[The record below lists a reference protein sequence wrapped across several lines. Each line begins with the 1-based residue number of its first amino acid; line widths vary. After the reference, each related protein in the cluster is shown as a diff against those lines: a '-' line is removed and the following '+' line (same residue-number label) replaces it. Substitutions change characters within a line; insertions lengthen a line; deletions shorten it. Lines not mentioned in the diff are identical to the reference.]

1 MDIQN
6 VDLKRLLMAQRTLR
20 EESEKSVPEEIQAE
34 ISGETMRASNVKRAD
49 WKQILENARRCEKNP
64 SDLKEHF
71 SKLKELLES
80 EWRGNALKFGG
91 GPTAAIQPPPE
102 KVRTGAAPSGHEE
115 AAATFRADGISPES
129 LSALARLLAPHMP
142 EAVAA
147 GQLQLQNGGV
157 GDQLPR
163 ALDDRLQRIEASQ
176 EKLLE
181 LAVTEYI
188 KANGDSV
195 RSAAIKKHWK
205 VHRHEPAF
213 VAEAK
218 MAYASAHEE
227 AIRAEAARVYMKEH
241 EDEEDFREEAAQEY
255 VAQNQ
260 DCEELRAAAAKL
272 YKEEHED
279 DDDFVKAAEEKYIE
293 ENKDEVREEA
303 AKLYKEEHE
312 DDDDFVEA
320 AKKKY
325 IEEHE
330 SEIQEA
336 AAEKYKEEHKGE
348 ASFKREAA
356 RLLADAM

>member
-1 MDIQN
+1 MAQHQAVPPTVALSSRTTVAVVSAMDIQN

-34 ISGETMRASNVKRAD
+34 ISGETIRARNDKRAD
-49 WKQILENARRCEKNP
+49 WKQILETARKIEKNP
-64 SDLKEHF
+64 GDLKEHF
-71 SKLKELLES
+71 NKLKDWLES

-91 GPTAAIQPPPE
+91 GRTAAIQPPAK
-102 KVRTGAAPSGHEE
+102 KVRTGTAPSEE
-115 AAATFRADGISPES
+115 AAATFRADGISPGS

-142 EAVAA
+142 DARDAAAA

-205 VHRHEPAF
+205 AHRHEPAF

-218 MAYASAHEE
+218 MAYANAHEE

-260 DCEELRAAAAKL
+260 DCKELRAAAAKL
-272 YKEEHED
+272 YKEEHEG
-279 DDDFVKAAEEKYIE
+279 
-293 ENKDEVREEA
+293 EEA
-303 AKLYKEEHE
+303 
-312 DDDDFVEA
+312 
-320 AKKKY
+320 
-325 IEEHE
+325 
-330 SEIQEA
+330 
-336 AAEKYKEEHKGE
+336 
-348 ASFKREAA
+348 FKRAA
-356 RLLADAM
+356 RRLLADEM